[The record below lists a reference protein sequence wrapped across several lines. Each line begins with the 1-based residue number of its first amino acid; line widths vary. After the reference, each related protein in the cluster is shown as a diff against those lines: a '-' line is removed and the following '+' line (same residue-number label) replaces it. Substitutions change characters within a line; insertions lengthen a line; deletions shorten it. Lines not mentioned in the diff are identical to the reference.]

1 MILRSFRKAS
11 ASGPAG
17 NAATPAAFGDLAT
30 DRERLDWLLF
40 QNGGVV
46 LYHKHQV
53 LAEHTAWLVREG
65 YQLRELDAYGWKD
78 APSFHQD
85 VKRVFAF
92 PSHYTNNLASLVD
105 SLAELDIPAG
115 GAMVVQM
122 RRYDRFAKIEHHL
135 AWSVLDALETTS
147 RRLLLTGRRLLT
159 LVHSDDPR
167 IKFERVGAMP
177 VNWNPREWLESDR
190 GLGNRESGIGN
201 RESGIGNRESG
212 VDANREPG
220 AGNREPGT

>member
-17 NAATPAAFGDLAT
+17 NAATPAAFGDSAT

-46 LYHKHQV
+46 LYHKQQV
-53 LAEHTAWLVREG
+53 LAEHVAWLVREG
-65 YQLRELDAYGWKD
+65 YQLRELDANGWKD
-78 APSFHQD
+78 ARTFHED
-85 VKRVFAF
+85 VKRAFAF

-105 SLAELDIPAG
+105 ALTDLEIPTG
-115 GAMVVQM
+115 GAIAVQV
-122 RRYDRFAKIEHHL
+122 RRYDRFAKAEPHL

-159 LVHSDDPR
+159 LVQSDDPR

-177 VNWNPREWLESDR
+177 VNWNPREWLDSDR
-190 GLGNRESGIGN
+190 GLGSRE
-201 RESGIGNRESG
+201 
-212 VDANREPG
+212 
-220 AGNREPGT
+220 

>member
-1 MILRSFRKAS
+1 MILRAFKKA
-11 ASGPAG
+11 AGPTA
-17 NAATPAAFGDLAT
+17 NAATPAAFGDLPA

-46 LYHKHQV
+46 LYHKQQV
-53 LAEHTAWLVREG
+53 LAEHAAGLVREG
-65 YQLRELDAYGWKD
+65 YQLRELDAHGWKD
-78 APSFHQD
+78 ARAFHED

-105 SLAELDIPAG
+105 ALAELEIPPG
-115 GAMVVQM
+115 GAMAVQM
-122 RRYDRFAKIEHHL
+122 RRYDRFAKVESHL

-159 LVHSDDPR
+159 LVQSDDPR

-190 GLGNRESGIGN
+190 GLGGGPPQ
-201 RESGIGNRESG
+201 
-212 VDANREPG
+212 V
-220 AGNREPGT
+220 

>member
-1 MILRSFRKAS
+1 MFLKSLRKAAS
-11 ASGPAG
+11 ANGPAG
-17 NAATPAAFGDLAT
+17 NVRMPAAFGDSPT
-30 DRERLDWLLF
+30 DRERLDWQLF

-65 YQLRELDAYGWKD
+65 YQLRELDAYRWKD
-78 APSFHQD
+78 AASFHED

-92 PSHYTNNLASLVD
+92 PSHYANNLASLVD
-105 SLAELDIPAG
+105 ALAELEIPAG
-115 GAMVVQM
+115 GAALVQI
-122 RRYDRFAKIEHHL
+122 RRYDRFAKVEPHL

-159 LVHSDDPR
+159 LVQSDDPR

-190 GLGNRESGIGN
+190 GLGNRE
-201 RESGIGNRESG
+201 
-212 VDANREPG
+212 PG
-220 AGNREPGT
+220 M

>member
-1 MILRSFRKAS
+1 MILRAFRKGKAGE
-11 ASGPAG
+11 SGG
-17 NAATPAAFGDLAT
+17 NVATPAAFGDLTT

-46 LYHKHQV
+46 LYHKQQI
-53 LAEHTAWLVREG
+53 LAEHVAWLVREG

-78 APSFHQD
+78 APSFHAD

-92 PSHYTNNLASLVD
+92 PSHYANNLASLVD
-105 SLAELDIPAG
+105 ALAELEIPAG
-115 GAMVVQM
+115 GAVAVQM
-122 RRYDRFAKIEHHL
+122 RRYDRFAKVDPDL
-135 AWSVLDALETTS
+135 SWAVLDALETTS

-159 LVHSDDPR
+159 LVQSDDPR

-190 GLGNRESGIGN
+190 GLGNRE
-201 RESGIGNRESG
+201 
-212 VDANREPG
+212 
-220 AGNREPGT
+220 

>member
-1 MILRSFRKAS
+1 MILRAFRKTSAGAS
-11 ASGPAG
+11 AGG
-17 NAATPAAFGDLAT
+17 VATPAAFGDLPA
-30 DRERLDWLLF
+30 DRERLDWVLF

-46 LYHKHQV
+46 LYHKHQI
-53 LAEHTAWLVREG
+53 LTEHTAWLVREG

-78 APSFHQD
+78 ANAFHED

-92 PSHYTNNLASLVD
+92 PGHYANNLASLVD
-105 SLAELDIPAG
+105 SLGELEIPPG
-115 GAMVVQM
+115 GAVTVQM
-122 RRYDRFAKIEHHL
+122 KRYDRFAKAEPHL

-159 LVHSDDPR
+159 LVQSDDPR

-190 GLGNRESGIGN
+190 GIG
-201 RESGIGNRESG
+201 RGKGDEG
-212 VDANREPG
+212 
-220 AGNREPGT
+220 